1 MLRRATTFFNP
12 FTRTAVIAFVWAHRR
27 TILRWGRSLSSE
39 LRRPGRIEPKR
50 LQLIARVLW
59 AITSNDELAK
69 ARQLREVRLDGN
81 VLVLDTAPGWNRM
94 ARLVDELDD
103 IPGIVRIVDQHGDV
117 LAGTIVT
124 TAR

>member
-1 MLRRATTFFNP
+1 VLRRASTFFNP
-12 FTRTAVIAFVWAHRR
+12 FTRTAIIAFAWTHRH
-27 TILRWGRSLSSE
+27 TILRWGRSLYSE
-39 LRRPGRIEPKR
+39 LRRPGRIEPRR

-81 VLVLDTAPGWNRM
+81 VLVLNTTPGWKRT

-103 IPGIVRIVDQHGDV
+103 IPGIVRIIDQHGNV